1 MGRLSPEFELLQRR
15 TKRFSKIGAR
25 RAATMLGLLLEFCH
39 RLRIMPTRAG
49 QIPIVLIS
57 IFFNPFPHISISLMV
72 PKSTISHVRPSPV
85 AGATRVDLVISWFRM
100 LSTTFEL
107 DAPN

>member
-1 MGRLSPEFELLQRR
+1 
-15 TKRFSKIGAR
+15 
-25 RAATMLGLLLEFCH
+25 MLGLLLEFCH

-57 IFFNPFPHISISLMV
+57 IFLKPLPHMSISLMT
-72 PKSTISHVRPSPV
+72 PKCTISHVTTPV
-85 AGATRVDLVISWFRM
+85 AGATRVDMVIGWFRM
-100 LSTTFEL
+100 LSITSEL

>member
-1 MGRLSPEFELLQRR
+1 
-15 TKRFSKIGAR
+15 
-25 RAATMLGLLLEFCH
+25 MLGLLLEFCH

-57 IFFNPFPHISISLMV
+57 IFLKPLPHMAISLMTA
-72 PKSTISHVRPSPV
+72 KSTISHVTISGCGRYPRGP
-85 AGATRVDLVISWFRM
+85 GHQLVFHAFNRLGI
-100 LSTTFEL
+100 L